1 MTTFV
6 EKIEQSND
14 RPSDPRNREVV
25 HPALDPQVGN
35 LATPI
40 NSSEFSKRFINSL
53 SAYRS
58 GLSPARRGIEVG
70 LAHGY
75 WLVGPFAKFNPLR
88 FTDSG
93 TLVAFLSASGLIVIS
108 TLAIILY
115 ATSKPPKPLA
125 TITTP
130 NPPREFSSSSGWDQY
145 AFGFFG
151 GGIVGAGIAYA
162 ILANVDVLGNF
173 LKVTGAN

>member
-40 NSSEFSKRFINSL
+40 NSSKLTKAFINNL

-58 GLSPARRGIEVG
+58 GLSPVRRGLEVG

-75 WLVGPFAKFNPLR
+75 ILVGPFAKFNPLR

-115 ATSKPPKPLA
+115 AASNPPKPLA

-130 NPPREFSSSSGWDQY
+130 NPPRELNTSSGWDQY
-145 AFGFFG
+145 AFGFFA
-151 GGIVGAGIAYA
+151 GGIVGAAIAYA

-173 LKVTGAN
+173 LKITGAN

>member
-25 HPALDPQVGN
+25 HPAADPQIGN

-40 NSSEFSKRFINSL
+40 NSSKLTKTIINNL

-58 GLSPARRGIEVG
+58 GLSPTRRGLEVG

-88 FTDSG
+88 YTDSG

-108 TLAIILY
+108 TLAIMLY
-115 ATSKPPKPLA
+115 AASKPPKPLA
-125 TITTP
+125 NITTP
-130 NPPREFSSSSGWDQY
+130 NLPREFSTQRGWDQY

-151 GGIVGAGIAYA
+151 GGIAGAAVAYA

-173 LKVTGAN
+173 LHLVGAK

>member
-6 EKIEQSND
+6 EKIEQSNN
-14 RPSDPRNREVV
+14 RPSDPRNQEVV
-25 HPALDPQVGN
+25 HPAGDSQVGN

-40 NSSEFSKRFINSL
+40 NSSKLSKAIISNL

-58 GLSPARRGIEVG
+58 GLSPARRGVEVG
-70 LAHGY
+70 LAIGY
-75 WLVGPFAKFNPLR
+75 IFVGPFAKFNPLR
-88 FTDSG
+88 FTDVG
-93 TLVAFLSASGLIVIS
+93 TLVAFLSASGLIVIF

-115 ATSKPPKPLA
+115 AASNPPKPIE

-130 NPPREFSSSSGWDQY
+130 TPPREFSTQRGWDQY
-145 AFGFFG
+145 AFGFLA
-151 GGIVGAGIAYA
+151 GGIGGAAIAYA

-173 LKVTGAN
+173 LSFTGIK